1 VNQKLCKKGVDKL
14 NPLCYNKDTKKKGKK
29 IMEKDIC
36 PNCGKKELEK
46 IQLPLDLAWLEIPG
60 YEDWGCA
67 HCGQSFFKK
76 IEIGT

>member
-1 VNQKLCKKGVDKL
+1 
-14 NPLCYNKDTKKKGKK
+14 
-29 IMEKDIC
+29 MEKDIC

-76 IEIGT
+76 LRLGLDKSHLMCYNKDTKKEMKRR

>member
-1 VNQKLCKKGVDKL
+1 MKTTQMVSITSSGIWWVNPTRRKEEA
-14 NPLCYNKDTKKKGKK
+14 
-29 IMEKDIC
+29 MEKDIC

-60 YEDWGCA
+60 YEDWGFA
-67 HCGQSFFKK
+67 HCGQCFFKK

>member
-1 VNQKLCKKGVDKL
+1 MTTPEIHAIMKIQKRKELMTMK
-14 NPLCYNKDTKKKGKK
+14 
-29 IMEKDIC
+29 KDIC

-76 IEIGT
+76 N